1 MQYVCHVASPFPN
14 DVPKNENEV
23 IKPAVEGTKAV
34 LDACLKHG
42 VKKVIVT
49 SSIAA
54 IFTGRKDKNHFTEND
69 WSDLATSPPYEKSKC
84 LAEQYVWEFYKK
96 HHDKIKITTINPGKL

>member
-14 DVPKNENEV
+14 KEPKHEDEL

-34 LDACLKHG
+34 LEACLKHG

-54 IFTGRKDKNHFTEND
+54 IFTGRKDKNYFTNND
-69 WSDLATSPPYEKSKC
+69 WSNLATSPAYEKSKC
-84 LAEQYVWEFYKK
+84 LAE
-96 HHDKIKITTINPGKL
+96 